1 MGKQLIGQATP
12 EQIAK
17 WKEEHGT
24 VHEIQVEDKVAYL
37 KKLSRSS
44 LSLALT
50 YLGRDMVKF
59 AETVFENNV
68 IGGEKT
74 IVEDSDYLPGV
85 IEECTKIVN
94 GVKSAYV
101 KH

>member
-1 MGKQLIGQATP
+1 MNTDLKGQASP
-12 EQIAK
+12 EQVAA
-17 WKEEHGT
+17 WKAEFGT
-24 VHEIQVEDKVAYL
+24 VHQITVEDSIAYL
-37 KKLSRSS
+37 KKLDRNS

-68 IGGEKT
+68 IGGMKT
-74 IVEDSDYLPGV
+74 MCLDTDLLPGV

-94 GVKSAYV
+94 NVKSSYV

>member
-1 MGKQLIGQATP
+1 MEKQLIGQATP
-12 EQIAK
+12 EQIAE
-17 WKEEHGT
+17 WKASHGT
-24 VHEIQVEDKVAYL
+24 VHELQVEDKVAYL
-37 KKLSRSS
+37 KKLTRSS

-68 IGGEKT
+68 IGGDKT
-74 IVEDSDYLPGV
+74 MIDDTDYLPGI

-94 GVKSAYV
+94 GVKSTYV